1 RACWHTPAITVPS
14 ETYSV
19 VGHDKPAMTGGTT
32 RKSAAWF
39 WVPNNRLMR
48 AAGIDDPRDSALQYM
63 ARLARPAEYAPS
75 HPTLGL
81 PAEEFA
87 ALEAFYDHG
96 AEARA
101 ALAELGALGVGGGM
115 E

>member
-1 RACWHTPAITVPS
+1 MAHQWSCSRRPRRPA
-14 ETYSV
+14 
-19 VGHDKPAMTGGTT
+19 GRR

-48 AAGIDDPRDSALQYM
+48 AAGIDDPRDAALRYM

-96 AEARA
+96 DEALA
-101 ALAELGALGVGGGM
+101 ALEELGALEVGGVM
-115 E
+115 EFPDYFAHLDE